1 VVDLLRRA
9 AGDPDPE
16 IREAAILAILV
27 DWQATLEEVT
37 TWMTDRNPLISGGAI
52 ASLPKFGPEGAI
64 AVPKLVALLE
74 SAPLP
79 NELSQMLVTLRSL
92 KRAAR
97 PAVPAL
103 LRLLDSPV
111 NYDPV
116 EILETL
122 LLTGMEESAL
132 SALLLRYLHDETPFI
147 AGRAAELLAQ
157 VDPKTADAQAALI
170 AKSLHMNAPKEL
182 HGALAALR
190 GLGRPAIV
198 ALPELIELLQSNDS
212 TYHEQAA
219 LVLAHLGPEAAPATD
234 AILARLD
241 PTAHQSPAMM
251 ALIDAA
257 GSIGAAAAPAVDRLV
272 EIIEHVPAERSRM
285 GRSMLNNRA
294 RNAALM
300 AVARIGLVQ
309 DDYLKLLHNALSSE
323 SIGLRTAALRSIAIL
338 GQNAQIDVAEILP
351 MLDSPD
357 SVERLMAASAIIALD
372 GEDPRIARQLAGLL
386 KDGDLEIRAAAAV
399 ELGKLGHSAREVLP
413 ALKATLKSPDN
424 FTPLSARLRQRSRAR
439 EYLDGEPR
447 VSVVQAVHDALERID
462 PVGEFTTRT
471 R

>member
-1 VVDLLRRA
+1 MAVLRRA
-9 AGDPDPE
+9 ARDPDPE

-37 TWMTDRNPLISGGAI
+37 GWMMDRNPLISAGAV
-52 ASLPKFGPEGAI
+52 ASLPKFGPEGAV
-64 AVPKLVALLE
+64 AVPNLVTLLE

-79 NELSQMLVTLRSL
+79 NELAQMLVTLRSL

-103 LRLLDSPV
+103 LRLLDSPA

-122 LLTGMEESAL
+122 LQTGMEDSAL
-132 SALLLRYLHDETPFI
+132 SALLLRYLYDESPFI

-157 VDPKTADAQAALI
+157 VDPKAADTQAALI
-170 AKSLHMNAPKEL
+170 AKSLRRNDPEAL
-182 HGALAALR
+182 HGALSALR
-190 GLGRPAIV
+190 GLGRPAVV
-198 ALPELIELLQSNDS
+198 ALPELIELLQSDDT

-219 LVLAHLGPEAAPATD
+219 LVLAHLGPEAAPATE
-234 AILARLD
+234 AILARLN
-241 PTAHQSPAMM
+241 PTAQQSAAMM

-285 GRSMLNNRA
+285 GRSLVNNRA

-300 AVARIGLVQ
+300 AVARIGLVRA
-309 DDYLKLLHNALSSE
+309 DYLELLHEALSSE

-338 GQNAQIDVAEILP
+338 GQNAKIDAGELRP

-372 GEDPRIARQLAGLL
+372 DGDSRVAQQLAGLL
-386 KDGDLEIRAAAAV
+386 KEGDLEIRAAAAV
-399 ELGKLGHSAREVLP
+399 ELGNLGKPARGVLP
-413 ALKATLKSPDN
+413 DLKAALKSPDN

-439 EYLDGEPR
+439 EYLDDEPR
-447 VSVVQAVHDALERID
+447 VSVVQAVQDALERID